1 MSLINEAERDWTV
14 SNTSEWGRKRQ
25 DYDPDSKIP
34 RQTFLSTPP
43 ASLLHLIY
51 VAWKARDAT
60 GSFRKLEGT
69 TDPVVI

>member
-25 DYDPDSKIP
+25 DSDPDLRIP
-34 RQTFLSTPP
+34 LQTLPSTPP

-51 VAWKARDAT
+51 VA
-60 GSFRKLEGT
+60 
-69 TDPVVI
+69 